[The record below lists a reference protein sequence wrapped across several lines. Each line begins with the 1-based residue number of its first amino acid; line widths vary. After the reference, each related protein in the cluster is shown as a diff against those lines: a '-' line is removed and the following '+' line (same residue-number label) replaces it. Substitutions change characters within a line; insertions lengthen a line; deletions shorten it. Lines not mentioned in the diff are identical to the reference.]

1 MPGEDGIEIEC
12 RWIEDLSHI
21 SLRQDTVTE
30 LIKLID
36 TYPVILIR
44 GTPASGKTTLARLL
58 QDRLHNQGR
67 IVPFFYTW
75 KQDLITFDTEPWV
88 ALAKALKQR
97 LPRGQVPNLMNDE
110 IVVIVDEAQG
120 SYDDDYLWNHIIKL
134 LIDKPCRYKL
144 RICLF
149 CYFGCPSTGVEPP
162 QGLGYC
168 PATIPERQCI
178 TLTPQSCSESPKIGL
193 YYTESEFDDVLCR
206 ILRYDFPNWVV
217 TIDEKAKKYLFS
229 LTNGHP
235 GGVTAMIRFVCET
248 YCADM
253 KHDRMFVIS
262 QQHVLNILDGDE
274 ESAFAFVAKCG
285 VSRSFPKLIDLK
297 GPVHEILCEIT
308 EKGNINWEQRPGLE
322 KCYERGWIHRML
334 TGPEGN
340 SDQYEIA
347 VLPYRLHEKWLQYL
361 ISQDKRALPPRFTNL
376 TQLCMEILHEFSS
389 MNLKPPTT
397 DRKLSTAAQPR
408 PVGTQYQDEFYRA
421 FCKVA
426 GRGVPIS
433 TEWARTE
440 KKWAVELVRHDDRI
454 DDHVKRFQGGG
465 QYFDWLQKK
474 AVEDWIVI
482 NCATSIMKNVD
493 FSTLSF

>member
-1 MPGEDGIEIEC
+1 MPYEDGSETEC

-36 TYPVILIR
+36 AYSVILVR

-58 QDRLHNQGR
+58 QSRLQDQGR

-97 LPRGQVPNLMNDE
+97 LPRGQILNLMNDE
-110 IVVIVDEAQG
+110 VVVIVDEAQG
-120 SYDDDYLWNHIIKL
+120 E
-134 LIDKPCRYKL
+134 
-144 RICLF
+144 
-149 CYFGCPSTGVEPP
+149 T
-162 QGLGYC
+162 
-168 PATIPERQCI
+168 
-178 TLTPQSCSESPKIGL
+178 PKIGL
-193 YYTESEFDDVLCR
+193 FYTESEFDDVLCR
-206 ILRYDFPNWVV
+206 IIRYEFPDLVV
-217 TIDEKAKKYLFS
+217 TIDDEAKKYLFS

-248 YCADM
+248 YRADT

-262 QQHVLNILDGDE
+262 QQHVLNFLDGDE

-297 GPVHEILCEIT
+297 GPVHEILCERT

-340 SDQYEIA
+340 PDQYEIA
-347 VLPYRLHEKWLQYL
+347 VLPSRLHEKWLQYL

-433 TEWARTE
+433 TEWARTASGRADFFIPE

-482 NCATSIMKNVD
+482 NCATSVPTSDHEECRLLHAVFLND
-493 FSTLSF
+493 FTELQILNHKRQALSDVVCLTK

>member
-1 MPGEDGIEIEC
+1 MA
-12 RWIEDLSHI
+12 IEDLSHI

-120 SYDDDYLWNHIIKL
+120 SYDDDYL
-134 LIDKPCRYKL
+134 
-144 RICLF
+144 
-149 CYFGCPSTGVEPP
+149 
-162 QGLGYC
+162 
-168 PATIPERQCI
+168 
-178 TLTPQSCSESPKIGL
+178 ESPKIGL